1 MAHVAV
7 SSSEGGVS
15 ELLLDD
21 RYRYAFGHEFIGVGV
36 TEPVRVNPLVNVSLV
51 GETRQEGPYIG
62 GFQWLALEG
71 AEQGCM
77 SVEPQGVSRFEPAA
91 DNGHRSRIK
100 ANDPSTVAFAVEH
113 REGPC
118 CRVYVFGT

>member
-7 SSSEGGVS
+7 GSSEGGVS
-15 ELLLDD
+15 QLLLDD
-21 RYRYAFGHEFIGVGV
+21 WYGYAFGHEFICVGV
-36 TEPVRVNPLVNVSLV
+36 TEPVRVDTLLNVSLV
-51 GETRQEGPYIG
+51 GEARQEGPYIG

-71 AEQGCM
+71 AEQGYV

-100 ANDPSTVAFAVEH
+100 ANNPSTIAFAVEH

-118 CRVYVFGT
+118 CRVHVFGT